1 MNTQVLCW
9 KDICVDSLFFLFPGS
24 SWGLIYTF
32 GNAHLHLS
40 YSPLVCSPRL
50 HLNLLYSVCYASYYF
65 FLFALKPVLSSL
77 RSVFFFNCPLLT
89 CLQLRGLW
97 CQAHAP
103 SLIIPCL
110 CSFTSSCVSTSQGL
124 CYRARPGFIHTK
136 S

>member
-40 YSPLVCSPRL
+40 HSPLVCSPRL
-50 HLNLLYSVCYASYYF
+50 HLNLLYSVYYASYYF

-89 CLQLRGLW
+89 CLQLRSLVSNPCPFSYRSMPVLLYIVLCLHFSRSLLS
-97 CQAHAP
+97 CQAWIYPH
-103 SLIIPCL
+103 
-110 CSFTSSCVSTSQGL
+110 
-124 CYRARPGFIHTK
+124 
-136 S
+136 